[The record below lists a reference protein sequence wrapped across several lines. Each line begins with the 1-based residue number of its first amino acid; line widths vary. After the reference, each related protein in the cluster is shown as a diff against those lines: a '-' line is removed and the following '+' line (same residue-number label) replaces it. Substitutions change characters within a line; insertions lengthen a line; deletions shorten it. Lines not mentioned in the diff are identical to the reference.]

1 MNTIGAGQTG
11 IKPTANAGFE
21 QGYPENERI
30 IIDHLAPKMFS
41 GLKFR
46 DFLVSEIN

>member
-1 MNTIGAGQTG
+1 MEINTKGAGQTG

-41 GLKFR
+41 GLNNCHEK
-46 DFLVSEIN
+46 